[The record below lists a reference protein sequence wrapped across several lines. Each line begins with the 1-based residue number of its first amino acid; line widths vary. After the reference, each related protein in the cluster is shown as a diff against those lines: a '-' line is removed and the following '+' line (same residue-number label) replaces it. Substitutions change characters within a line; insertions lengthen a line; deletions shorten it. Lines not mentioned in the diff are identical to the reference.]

1 MTDQANIVLE
11 HLRAMRNEIADLKK
25 EMLQGFTNVEH
36 RLGRVEAT
44 VGELHTDYA
53 ALSGRIDQ
61 VQADVRVLKS
71 RTETVG

>member
-1 MTDQANIVLE
+1 
-11 HLRAMRNEIADLKK
+11 MRNEIADLKK
-25 EMLQGFTNVEH
+25 EMRQGFTYVAH

-44 VGELHTDYA
+44 VGELHTGCA

-61 VQADVRVLKS
+61 VQADIRVLKS